1 MMWPLLRRAAM
12 LVDGEGCYRLCC
24 LLSVAS
30 GPAALLTFE
39 RCDALFVEH
48 CAGLGVLCLCR
59 ARRPPELLRTRQP
72 SEGASCLLVSYM
84 PLALSLSEERSLGRG
99 LACGVRR
106 QLEGGNRDPYQCLRI

>member
-1 MMWPLLRRAAM
+1 MLR
-12 LVDGEGCYRLCC
+12 C

-59 ARRPPELLRTRQP
+59 ARRPPELLRTRLP
-72 SEGASCLLVSYM
+72 SEAASCLLVSYM
-84 PLALSLSEERSLGRG
+84 PLALSLRNARW
-99 LACGVRR
+99 A
-106 QLEGGNRDPYQCLRI
+106 GG

>member
-1 MMWPLLRRAAM
+1 M
-12 LVDGEGCYRLCC
+12 
-24 LLSVAS
+24 LSVAS

-59 ARRPPELLRTRQP
+59 ARRPPELLRTRLP
-72 SEGASCLLVSYM
+72 SEASCLLVSYM
-84 PLALSLSEERSLGRG
+84 PLARG
-99 LACGVRR
+99 LACGVRK